1 VNSQALWYLTRGS
14 GIVALLLLTAAV
26 VAGLT
31 TSARWSA
38 RRWPRFVVEN
48 LHRNVSLL
56 SVIFLAVHISS
67 AVLDSYV
74 SISWIDAVIP
84 FIGSYRPLW
93 LGLGAV
99 ALDCFL
105 AVAATSMLRARIG
118 YRTWRKVHWLAYGCW
133 GVALMHGLGIG
144 SDSRQIWMLGLDAAA
159 VAAVA
164 VAVVWRIAASR
175 RPVRLPA
182 STLIDTQGA
191 LR

>member
-1 VNSQALWYLTRGS
+1 MNSQALWYLTRGS